1 LDTSRRERTVFC
13 ALAVALVLLRGFVA
27 TSYEGFFFDSDQA
40 IVGLMARRLSSFR
53 EFPLFYYGLNYLL
66 AVEAW
71 IITPFFWIARS
82 SVTVMRL
89 PFVALNAMTAV
100 WLVTAL
106 TESLRLRPALA
117 FVSALPFVIPTPAAA
132 NHLLELAG
140 ACVEPFIYVLVL
152 WKLRR
157 RPLAFGALLAVA
169 YLHREFAIFA
179 VPALV
184 LAEWRR
190 LMPLSRSTVTLAA
203 WSAAGFAA
211 VWLIVDDVKMHLAGG
226 TLALQVASLRGH
238 VCLDRAE
245 LIRHAR
251 ALLTEAL
258 PALYGAR
265 PMLLSAFRMN
275 SPIATGWPIVGWMVL
290 ATFIVVLVRIAGRSF
305 PVARGFQTRER
316 GPERAAPHSE
326 RAAPHSERAA
336 PHSERAAPH
345 SERAAPHSGAAPDP
359 GAGTSSGHDSLARYL
374 AWVGAFTACAYPL
387 SCNTGP
393 GSLPLFRYLL
403 LALLLPIGIAADF
416 FQRERSALLRRV
428 VASVFVLWASANLFD
443 NVRVVR
449 AAVADPPGSEHRVLV
464 EHLLEQRIRYA
475 RAIYW
480 DAYVVDFLS
489 RERVIAASVDVI
501 RIPDYQKDVD
511 EHAAAAVMLERLP
524 CEGRERVASW
534 CIQRP

>member
-1 LDTSRRERTVFC
+1 MDTDRRERAVFC

-71 IITPFFWIARS
+71 IIAPFFWIARS

-89 PFVALNAMTAV
+89 PFVALNAITAV
-100 WLVTAL
+100 SLVTAL
-106 TESLRLRPALA
+106 TGSLRLRPALA
-117 FVSALPFVIPTPAAA
+117 FVAALPFVIPTPAAA

-140 ACVEPFIYVLVL
+140 ACVEPFVYVLIL

-157 RPLAFGALLAVA
+157 RPLAFGAVLAVA

-179 VPALV
+179 LPALV
-184 LAEWRR
+184 LVEWRHW
-190 LMPLSRSTVTLAA
+190 MPLTPNVVTRAA
-203 WSAAGFAA
+203 WSAAGFA
-211 VWLIVDDVKMHLAGG
+211 VIWLIVDDVKMHLAGG
-226 TLALQVASLRGH
+226 TLALQMASLRGQI
-238 VCLDRAE
+238 CLDRAG
-245 LIRHAR
+245 LIRHVR

-265 PMLLSAFRMN
+265 PMPLSAFRMN
-275 SPIATGWPIVGWMVL
+275 SPVATGWPIVGWIVL
-290 ATFIVVLVRIAGRSF
+290 GALVVMLVRIV
-305 PVARGFQTRER
+305 VARG
-316 GPERAAPHSE
+316 RAAPHSC
-326 RAAPHSERAA
+326 ADGSFHS
-336 PHSERAAPH
+336 
-345 SERAAPHSGAAPDP
+345 
-359 GAGTSSGHDSLARYL
+359 DSKFGLYL
-374 AWVGAFTACAYPL
+374 ACVGAFTACAYPL

-393 GSLPLFRYLL
+393 GALPLFRYLL

-428 VASVFVLWASANLFD
+428 VASVIVLWAAANLFD

-464 EHLLEQRIRYA
+464 DHLLDQRIRYA

-489 RERVIAASVDVI
+489 RERVITASVDLI
-501 RIPDYQKDVD
+501 RIPEYQKEVD

-524 CEGRERVASW
+524 CKGRERVASW

>member
-1 LDTSRRERTVFC
+1 MRAPHVFPLLDANRRERTLFC

-89 PFVALNAMTAV
+89 PFVALNAIAVV

-106 TESLRLRPALA
+106 TDSLRLPPALA

-140 ACVEPFIYVLVL
+140 ACVEPFIYVLIL

-157 RPLAFGALLAVA
+157 RPMPFGAVLAVA
-169 YLHREFAIFA
+169 YLQREFAIFA

-184 LAEWRR
+184 LVEWREWLPVTR
-190 LMPLSRSTVTLAA
+190 DTVTRAA
-203 WSAAGFAA
+203 RSAVGFAI
-211 VWLIVDDVKMHLAGG
+211 VWLIVDDMKMHLAGG
-226 TLALQVASLRGH
+226 TLALQMASLRGQM
-238 VCLDRAE
+238 CLDRAE
-245 LIRHAR
+245 LMRHAR

-265 PMLLSAFRMN
+265 PMPLRAFRMN
-275 SPIATGWPIVGWMVL
+275 SPVATGWPIIGWIVL
-290 ATFIVVLVRIAGRSF
+290 GALVVMLARLVVRS
-305 PVARGFQTRER
+305 AQAS
-316 GPERAAPHSE
+316 RAPQ
-326 RAAPHSERAA
+326 P
-336 PHSERAAPH
+336 
-345 SERAAPHSGAAPDP
+345 APDEN
-359 GAGTSSGHDSLARYL
+359 GFGLYL

-393 GSLPLFRYLL
+393 GALPLFRYLL
-403 LALLLPIGIAADF
+403 LALLLPVGIAADF
-416 FQRERSALLRRV
+416 FQHERSAVLRRV
-428 VASVFVLWASANLFD
+428 VASVFVLWATANLFD
-443 NVRVVR
+443 NVRVVS
-449 AAVADPPGSEHRVLV
+449 AAVADPPGSEHRALV
-464 EHLLEQRIRYA
+464 DHLLNERIRYA

-511 EHAAAAVMLERLP
+511 EHAAAAVMLARLP

>member
-1 LDTSRRERTVFC
+1 MRAPHVFPLVDTDRRERAVFC

-71 IITPFFWIARS
+71 IIAPFFWIARS

-89 PFVALNAMTAV
+89 PFVALNAITAV
-100 WLVTAL
+100 SLVTAL
-106 TESLRLRPALA
+106 TGSLRLRPALA
-117 FVSALPFVIPTPAAA
+117 FVAALPFVIPTPAAA

-140 ACVEPFIYVLVL
+140 ACVEPFVYVLIL

-157 RPLAFGALLAVA
+157 RPLAFGAVLAVA

-179 VPALV
+179 LPALV
-184 LAEWRR
+184 L
-190 LMPLSRSTVTLAA
+190 M
-203 WSAAGFAA
+203 
-211 VWLIVDDVKMHLAGG
+211 
-226 TLALQVASLRGH
+226 
-238 VCLDRAE
+238 
-245 LIRHAR
+245 
-251 ALLTEAL
+251 
-258 PALYGAR
+258 
-265 PMLLSAFRMN
+265 
-275 SPIATGWPIVGWMVL
+275 
-290 ATFIVVLVRIAGRSF
+290 LVRIV
-305 PVARGFQTRER
+305 VARG
-316 GPERAAPHSE
+316 RAAPHSC
-326 RAAPHSERAA
+326 ADGSFHS
-336 PHSERAAPH
+336 
-345 SERAAPHSGAAPDP
+345 
-359 GAGTSSGHDSLARYL
+359 DSKFGLYL
-374 AWVGAFTACAYPL
+374 ACVGAFTACAYPL

-393 GSLPLFRYLL
+393 GALPLFRYLL

-428 VASVFVLWASANLFD
+428 VASVIVLWAAANLFD

-464 EHLLEQRIRYA
+464 DHLLDQRIRYA

-489 RERVIAASVDVI
+489 RERVITASVDLI
-501 RIPDYQKDVD
+501 RIPEYQKEVD

-524 CEGRERVASW
+524 CKGRERVASW

>member
-1 LDTSRRERTVFC
+1 MDTDRRERAVFC

-71 IITPFFWIARS
+71 IIAPFFWIARS

-89 PFVALNAMTAV
+89 PFVALNAITAV
-100 WLVTAL
+100 SLVTAL
-106 TESLRLRPALA
+106 TGSLRLRPALA
-117 FVSALPFVIPTPAAA
+117 FVAALPFVIPTPAAA

-140 ACVEPFIYVLVL
+140 ACVEPFVYVLIL

-157 RPLAFGALLAVA
+157 RPLAFGAVLAVA

-179 VPALV
+179 LPALV
-184 LAEWRR
+184 LVEWRHW
-190 LMPLSRSTVTLAA
+190 MPLTPNGVTRAA
-203 WSAAGFAA
+203 WSAAGFA
-211 VWLIVDDVKMHLAGG
+211 VIWLIVDDVKMHLAGG
-226 TLALQVASLRGH
+226 TLALQMASLRGQI
-238 VCLDRAE
+238 CLDRAG
-245 LIRHAR
+245 LIRHVR

-265 PMLLSAFRMN
+265 PMPLSAFRMN
-275 SPIATGWPIVGWMVL
+275 SPVATGWPIVGWIVL
-290 ATFIVVLVRIAGRSF
+290 GALVVMLVRIV
-305 PVARGFQTRER
+305 VARG
-316 GPERAAPHSE
+316 RAAPHSC
-326 RAAPHSERAA
+326 ADGSFHS
-336 PHSERAAPH
+336 
-345 SERAAPHSGAAPDP
+345 
-359 GAGTSSGHDSLARYL
+359 DSKFGLYL
-374 AWVGAFTACAYPL
+374 ACVGAFTACAYPL

-393 GSLPLFRYLL
+393 GALPLFRYLL

-428 VASVFVLWASANLFD
+428 VASVIVLWAAANLFD

-464 EHLLEQRIRYA
+464 DHLLDQRIRYA

-489 RERVIAASVDVI
+489 RERVITASVDLI
-501 RIPDYQKDVD
+501 RIPEYQKEVD

-524 CEGRERVASW
+524 CKGRERVASW

>member
-1 LDTSRRERTVFC
+1 MRAPHVFPLVDTDRRERAVFC

-71 IITPFFWIARS
+71 IIAPFFWIARS

-89 PFVALNAMTAV
+89 PFVALNAITAV
-100 WLVTAL
+100 SLVTAL
-106 TESLRLRPALA
+106 TGSLRLRPALA
-117 FVSALPFVIPTPAAA
+117 FVAALPFVIPTPAAA

-140 ACVEPFIYVLVL
+140 ACVEPFVYVLIL

-157 RPLAFGALLAVA
+157 RPLAFGAVLAVA

-179 VPALV
+179 LPALV
-184 LAEWRR
+184 LVEWCHW
-190 LMPLSRSTVTLAA
+190 MPLTPNGVTRAA
-203 WSAAGFAA
+203 WSAAGFA
-211 VWLIVDDVKMHLAGG
+211 VIWLIVDDVKMHLAGG
-226 TLALQVASLRGH
+226 TLALQMASLRGQI
-238 VCLDRAE
+238 CLDRAG
-245 LIRHAR
+245 LIRHVR

-265 PMLLSAFRMN
+265 PMPLSAFRMN
-275 SPIATGWPIVGWMVL
+275 SPVATGWPIVGWIVL
-290 ATFIVVLVRIAGRSF
+290 GALVVMLVRIV
-305 PVARGFQTRER
+305 VARG
-316 GPERAAPHSE
+316 RAAPHSC
-326 RAAPHSERAA
+326 ADGSFHS
-336 PHSERAAPH
+336 
-345 SERAAPHSGAAPDP
+345 
-359 GAGTSSGHDSLARYL
+359 DSKFGLYL
-374 AWVGAFTACAYPL
+374 ACVGAFTACAYPL

-393 GSLPLFRYLL
+393 GALPLFRYLL

-428 VASVFVLWASANLFD
+428 VASVIVLWAAANLFD

-464 EHLLEQRIRYA
+464 DHLLDQRIRYA

-489 RERVIAASVDVI
+489 RERVITASVDLI
-501 RIPDYQKDVD
+501 RIPEYQKEVD

-524 CEGRERVASW
+524 CKGRERVASW

>member
-1 LDTSRRERTVFC
+1 MRAPHVFPLVDANRRERAVFC
-13 ALAVALVLLRGFVA
+13 VLAIALVLLRGFVA

-82 SVTVMRL
+82 SVSVMRL
-89 PFVALNAMTAV
+89 PFVLLNAVAAV

-106 TESLRLRPALA
+106 TDSLKLRPALA
-117 FVSALPFVIPTPAAA
+117 FTIALPFVIPTPAAA

-157 RPLAFGALLAVA
+157 RPLAFGAVLAVA
-169 YLHREFAIFA
+169 YLHREFAIFT

-184 LAEWRR
+184 LVEWRQW
-190 LMPLSRSTVTLAA
+190 MPPTRDTVTRAA
-203 WSAAGFAA
+203 WSAAGFAV
-211 VWLIVDDVKMHLAGG
+211 VWLIVDDVKVHLAGG
-226 TLALQVASLRGH
+226 TLALQMASLRGQM
-238 VCLDRAE
+238 CLDRAE
-245 LIRHAR
+245 LIRHMR

-265 PMLLSAFRMN
+265 PMPLSAFRMN
-275 SPIATGWPIVGWMVL
+275 SPVATGWPIVGWIVL
-290 ATFIVVLVRIAGRSF
+290 AAFIVVLVRIARSF
-305 PVARGFQTRER
+305 TVA
-316 GPERAAPHSE
+316 P
-326 RAAPHSERAA
+326 
-336 PHSERAAPH
+336 
-345 SERAAPHSGAAPDP
+345 ERAAPHSGADR
-359 GAGTSSGHDSLARYL
+359 SLGNDGFARYL

-393 GSLPLFRYLL
+393 GGLPLFRYLL
-403 LALLLPIGIAADF
+403 LALLLPIGLAADF
-416 FQRERSALLRRV
+416 FQHERSALLRSV
-428 VASVFVLWASANLFD
+428 VASVIVLWAAANLFD
-443 NVRVVR
+443 NIRVVR

-464 EHLLEQRIRYA
+464 DHLLDQRIRYA

-480 DAYVVDFLS
+480 DAYMVDFLS
-489 RERVIAASVDVI
+489 RERVVAASVDVI
-501 RIPDYQKDVD
+501 RIPEYQKEVD
-511 EHAAAAVMLERLP
+511 EHAAAAVTLQRLP
-524 CEGRERVASW
+524 CEGKERVASW

>member
-1 LDTSRRERTVFC
+1 MRAPHVFPLLDTDRRKRAVFC

-71 IITPFFWIARS
+71 IIAPFFWIARS

-89 PFVALNAMTAV
+89 PFVALNAITAV
-100 WLVTAL
+100 SLVTAL
-106 TESLRLRPALA
+106 TGSLRLRPALA
-117 FVSALPFVIPTPAAA
+117 FVAALPFVIPTPAAA

-140 ACVEPFIYVLVL
+140 ACVEPFVYVLIL

-157 RPLAFGALLAVA
+157 RPLAFGAVLAVA

-179 VPALV
+179 LAALV
-184 LAEWRR
+184 LVEWRHW
-190 LMPLSRSTVTLAA
+190 MPLTPNGVTRAA
-203 WSAAGFAA
+203 WSAAGFA
-211 VWLIVDDVKMHLAGG
+211 VIWLIVDDVKMHLAGG
-226 TLALQVASLRGH
+226 TLALQMASLRGQM
-238 VCLDRAE
+238 CLDRAE
-245 LIRHAR
+245 LIRHVR

-265 PMLLSAFRMN
+265 PMPLSAFRMN
-275 SPIATGWPIVGWMVL
+275 SPVATGWPIVGWIVL
-290 ATFIVVLVRIAGRSF
+290 GALVVMLVRIV
-305 PVARGFQTRER
+305 VARG
-316 GPERAAPHSE
+316 RAAPHSC
-326 RAAPHSERAA
+326 ADGSFHS
-336 PHSERAAPH
+336 
-345 SERAAPHSGAAPDP
+345 
-359 GAGTSSGHDSLARYL
+359 DSKFGLYL
-374 AWVGAFTACAYPL
+374 ACVGAFTACAYPL

-393 GSLPLFRYLL
+393 GALPLFRYLL

-428 VASVFVLWASANLFD
+428 VASVIVLWAAANLFD

-464 EHLLEQRIRYA
+464 DHLLDQRIRYA

-480 DAYVVDFLS
+480 DAYMVDFLS
-489 RERVIAASVDVI
+489 RERVVAASVDVI
-501 RIPDYQKDVD
+501 RIPDYQKEVD
-511 EHAAAAVMLERLP
+511 EHAAAAVMLQRLP

>member
-1 LDTSRRERTVFC
+1 VDTDRRERAVFC

-71 IITPFFWIARS
+71 IIAPFFWIARS

-89 PFVALNAMTAV
+89 PFVALNAITAV
-100 WLVTAL
+100 SLVTAL
-106 TESLRLRPALA
+106 TGSLRLRPALA
-117 FVSALPFVIPTPAAA
+117 FVAALPFVIPTPAAA

-140 ACVEPFIYVLVL
+140 ACVEPFVYVLIL

-157 RPLAFGALLAVA
+157 RPLAFGAVLAVA

-179 VPALV
+179 LPALV
-184 LAEWRR
+184 LVEWRHW
-190 LMPLSRSTVTLAA
+190 MPLTPNGVTRAA
-203 WSAAGFAA
+203 WSAAGFA
-211 VWLIVDDVKMHLAGG
+211 VIWLIVDDVKMHLAGG
-226 TLALQVASLRGH
+226 TLALQMASLRGQI
-238 VCLDRAE
+238 CLDRAG
-245 LIRHAR
+245 LIRHVR

-265 PMLLSAFRMN
+265 PMPLSAFRMN
-275 SPIATGWPIVGWMVL
+275 SPVATGWPIVGWIVL
-290 ATFIVVLVRIAGRSF
+290 GALVVMLVRIV
-305 PVARGFQTRER
+305 VARG
-316 GPERAAPHSE
+316 RAAPHSC
-326 RAAPHSERAA
+326 ADGSFHS
-336 PHSERAAPH
+336 
-345 SERAAPHSGAAPDP
+345 
-359 GAGTSSGHDSLARYL
+359 DSKFGLYL
-374 AWVGAFTACAYPL
+374 ACVGAFTACAYPL

-393 GSLPLFRYLL
+393 GALPLFRYLL

-428 VASVFVLWASANLFD
+428 VASVIVLWAAANLFD

-464 EHLLEQRIRYA
+464 DHLLDQRIRYA

-489 RERVIAASVDVI
+489 RERVITASVDLI
-501 RIPDYQKDVD
+501 RIPEYQKEVD

-524 CEGRERVASW
+524 CKGRERVASW

>member
-1 LDTSRRERTVFC
+1 MRAPHVFPLVDTDRRERAVFC

-71 IITPFFWIARS
+71 IIAPFFWIARS

-89 PFVALNAMTAV
+89 PFVALNAITAV
-100 WLVTAL
+100 SLVTAL
-106 TESLRLRPALA
+106 TGSLRLRPALA
-117 FVSALPFVIPTPAAA
+117 FVAALPFVIPTPAAA

-140 ACVEPFIYVLVL
+140 ACVEPFVYVLIL

-157 RPLAFGALLAVA
+157 RPLAFGAVLAVA

-179 VPALV
+179 LPALV
-184 LAEWRR
+184 LVEWRHW
-190 LMPLSRSTVTLAA
+190 MPLTPNGVTRAA
-203 WSAAGFAA
+203 WSAAGFA
-211 VWLIVDDVKMHLAGG
+211 VIWLIVDDVKMHLAGG
-226 TLALQVASLRGH
+226 TLALQMASLRGQI
-238 VCLDRAE
+238 CLDRAG
-245 LIRHAR
+245 LIRHVR

-265 PMLLSAFRMN
+265 PMPLSAFRMN
-275 SPIATGWPIVGWMVL
+275 SPVATGWPIVGWIVL
-290 ATFIVVLVRIAGRSF
+290 GALVVMLVRIV
-305 PVARGFQTRER
+305 VARG
-316 GPERAAPHSE
+316 RAAPHSC
-326 RAAPHSERAA
+326 ADGSFHS
-336 PHSERAAPH
+336 
-345 SERAAPHSGAAPDP
+345 
-359 GAGTSSGHDSLARYL
+359 DSKFGLYL
-374 AWVGAFTACAYPL
+374 ACVGAFTACAYPL
-387 SCNTGP
+387 PCNTGP
-393 GSLPLFRYLL
+393 GALPLFRYLL

-428 VASVFVLWASANLFD
+428 VASVIVLWAAANLFD

-464 EHLLEQRIRYA
+464 DHLLDQRIRYA

-489 RERVIAASVDVI
+489 RERVITASVDLI
-501 RIPDYQKDVD
+501 RIPEYQKEVD

-524 CEGRERVASW
+524 CKGRERVASW